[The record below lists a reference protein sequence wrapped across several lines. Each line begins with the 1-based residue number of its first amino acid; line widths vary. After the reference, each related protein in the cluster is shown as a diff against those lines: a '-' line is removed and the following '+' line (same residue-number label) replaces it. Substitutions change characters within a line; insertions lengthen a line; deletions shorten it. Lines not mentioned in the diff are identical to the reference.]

1 MYSRSL
7 ESTIEQELE
16 CQLAAISSAV
26 ASIRKLLAEITESP
40 EQPESAADPP
50 ELADLVYREEWTPR
64 EREVAALVIRGY
76 RNREIATE
84 LGITEQTAKNHLRN
98 MCEKIG
104 ASDRIQ
110 VAMYALRL
118 GIR

>member
-1 MYSRSL
+1 M
-7 ESTIEQELE
+7 EELK
-16 CQLAAISSAV
+16 CQLSAISGAV
-26 ASIRKLLAEITESP
+26 ASIRKLLAEIIEPSQQQEP
-40 EQPESAADPP
+40 AADPP
-50 ELADLVYREEWTPR
+50 ELADLAYREEWTPR
-64 EREVAALVIRGY
+64 EKDVAALVIRGY
-76 RNREIATE
+76 RNKEIATE
-84 LGITEQTAKNHLRN
+84 LGVTEQTVKNHLRN